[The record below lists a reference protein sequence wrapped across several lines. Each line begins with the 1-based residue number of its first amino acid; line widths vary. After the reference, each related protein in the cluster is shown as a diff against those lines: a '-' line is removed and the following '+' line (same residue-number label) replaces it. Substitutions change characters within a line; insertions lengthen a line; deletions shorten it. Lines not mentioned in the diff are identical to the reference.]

1 MQKQKK
7 NKTERMVEIIQSVT
21 KRKHT
26 KKKNEQSTRDSI
38 KGSNSNI
45 VKTDEKEVR
54 LKN

>member
-1 MQKQKK
+1 
-7 NKTERMVEIIQSVT
+7 MVEIIQSVT

-26 KKKNEQSTRDSI
+26 KKKNEQSPRDSI